1 MAVPNNEGVMKMF
14 ASDYNK
20 KGTAISYTFSTIVH
34 VLILLLI
41 LNYQNSKRKALA
53 DYTLTEITM
62 IQEIP
67 DEQKPV
73 KIEPPKKMFDFL
85 KQVIPIKQKA
95 QIEVSKPQDIKLD
108 KPKMEMPKMS
118 ALQMDKAKLDIKP
131 AMKAL
136 DLDNEIGKKSI
147 SPAQM
152 QAQLALQ
159 QQQKLS
165 AVPQNKLNLT
175 NNAPKSNFLP
185 MAGKP
190 MISADASRSTGVL
203 KQSAFKLG
211 QPTPEPKQKSLA
223 DENLNIPKKQALLI
237 QGDIAGR
244 KIQSAKKPGY
254 PRWAQ
259 DQGIEAAVTLYFTVS
274 PDGSVKENVMVEKT
288 SGYTELDDQA
298 KEALLQFKFEALSI
312 ADDQTGYATFRF
324 MLER

>member
-1 MAVPNNEGVMKMF
+1 MF
-14 ASDYNK
+14 ADDYHK
-20 KGTAISYTFSTIVH
+20 KGTFGSYTFSAVVH
-34 VLILLLI
+34 ILILLLI
-41 LNYQNSKRKALA
+41 LMYQQKKNKALA

-67 DEQKPV
+67 DEQKQV

-95 QIEVSKPQDIKLD
+95 QIELSKPQDIKLD
-108 KPKMEMPKMS
+108 KPKMEMSKPQ
-118 ALQMDKAKLDIKP
+118 ALALDKTKLDMKP

-159 QQQKLS
+159 KQQQMAAAPS
-165 AVPQNKLNLT
+165 AKLNMS
-175 NNAPKSNFLP
+175 NKAPSGFLP

-190 MISADASRSTGVL
+190 VISTDASRSTGAL

-223 DENLNIPKKQALLI
+223 EENINIPQKKALLI
-237 QGDIAGR
+237 TGDIAGR
-244 KIQSAKKPGY
+244 QILSAKKPSY
-254 PRWAQ
+254 PRWLQ
-259 DQGIEAAVTLYFTVS
+259 DQGAEASVTLFFTVS
-274 PDGSVKENVMVEKT
+274 PDGSVKDNLMVERT
-288 SGYTELDDQA
+288 SGYTELDDLA
-298 KEALLQFKFEALSI
+298 KEALLQFKFATLST
-312 ADDQTGYATFRF
+312 ADDQSGYATFRY